1 MFLTLTQKAG
11 NCDPDVCRLPDCYC
25 GGSDIPGGY
34 KPEDIPQF
42 VLLTFDDAVNSLNE
56 KFFQELFKDRLNPN
70 GCPIK
75 VGVHTNQNYKYLEL
89 LNWLLL
95 CLFYA
100 TSRGNLLLFT
110 FIKLLAKPLS
120 KYIFVAC
127 FRPLFMCP
135 TNGRITLRFK
145 IFMLTAMRLPPTQ

>member
-75 VGVHTNQNYKYLEL
+75 VGNYVCTQIKIINTCSYLIG
-89 LNWLLL
+89 
-95 CLFYA
+95 CCFVY
-100 TSRGNLLLFT
+100 SMLFT
-110 FIKLLAKPLS
+110 TSYLYK
-120 KYIFVAC
+120 
-127 FRPLFMCP
+127 
-135 TNGRITLRFK
+135 ITG
-145 IFMLTAMRLPPTQ
+145 